1 MTLAEPILT
10 VADAADLYGRVRG
23 AVLTPAEQRV
33 ADVLLADYP
42 QSALLSAQEVAAR
55 AQVSASAVSRFTSK
69 LGYETYGALR
79 EHLREH
85 LRARL
90 ESPGGRL
97 EVGTSGK
104 ATPSDALLETV
115 ELDMDNLRRTV
126 ELVNG
131 EVFDR
136 LVRRL
141 GQADGRIYV
150 AASKKARILA
160 EYFAIQLNQIRRSV
174 VLLRMDDALPDRIL
188 DMTPGDLL
196 LVFEPRRATRSLVT
210 LIDQFKEAGA
220 AVGVITDESMP
231 AVLARVDYP
240 IPAPIRSTSAFDS
253 YTAYVSIINAMLAAV
268 IAHSPGRAKARI
280 DRLESLNL
288 AFSTW
293 YDTGGD

>member
-1 MTLAEPILT
+1 MTMVEPSAT

-23 AVLTPAEQRV
+23 AVLTPTEQRV

-55 AQVSASAVSRFTSK
+55 AQASASAVSRFTSK

-97 EVGTSGK
+97 EVGLAK
-104 ATPSDALLETV
+104 ATPSDALLETIQ
-115 ELDMDNLRRTV
+115 LDMDNLRRTI

-141 GQADGRIYV
+141 SHADGRVYV

-188 DMTPGDLL
+188 DMNPRDLL
-196 LVFEPRRATRSLVT
+196 LVFEPRRATRALVT
-210 LIDQFKEAGA
+210 LIDQFKAAGA

-231 AVLARVDYP
+231 AVLARVDFP
-240 IPAPIRSTSAFDS
+240 IPAPIRSASAFDS
-253 YTAYVSIINAMLAAV
+253 YTAYVSIINAMMAAL
-268 IAHSPGRAKARI
+268 IAHSPGRAKTRI

-288 AFSTW
+288 AFATW
-293 YDTGGD
+293 YDTDGD